1 MSSNHKKTKR
11 DYLARVNNKKFPK
24 YKAAIKAKKYG
35 YDYWDGSRDI
45 NYGGYNYI
53 EGRWDK
59 IIKKLLKKYKLP
71 KNSKNS

>member
-1 MSSNHKKTKR
+1 M
-11 DYLARVNNKKFPK
+11 NNKVSK

-35 YDYWDGSRDI
+35 YDYWDGNRDI

-71 KNSKNS
+71 KTQKFLIWDVEKVFLYDF